1 MPRPF
6 RLYVDEDATWNALV
20 AALRERGFD
29 VLTVRDAKRQ
39 RSSDEAQL
47 EFATAEDRV
56 LITFNAGHFSVL
68 HRNWIQQGKEHSGIV
83 VMHQSIRSVG
93 ELQRRLIRIRAAL
106 SQEQMRNQLLFLT
119 NWA

>member
-6 RLYVDEDATWNALV
+6 RLYFDEDATWNALL

-29 VLTVRDAKRQ
+29 VLAVRDAKRQ

-47 EFATAEDRV
+47 EFAASEDRV

-68 HRNWIQQGKEHSGIV
+68 HRNWIQQGKDHGGIV
-83 VMHQSIRSVG
+83 VMHQSLRSVG
-93 ELQRRLIRIRAAL
+93 EVQRRLIRIRAAL
-106 SQEQMRNQLLFLT
+106 SHEQMRNQLIFLS